1 MIRLVLL
8 IFLLPQISLFGQNNN
23 IASLLKKNKI
33 SLELVSHIDFNE
45 TFSVSDGKVSD
56 IFENILTNKR
66 IKIDSDSR
74 YFISIVYGWTYK
86 RDIELVIDN
95 YKGAILDRKNDD
107 KVIALF
113 ESSKANDLE
122 KSIEVLVS
130 HLLSEN
136 NKIAPLDN
144 QKFIDITDH
153 FKKIQVFAWDTSR
166 PDSHSPAGVYADHT
180 HSKNGIM
187 LSYRFNS
194 EYKSGNINGN
204 TPVLYDDILENYN
217 KYVSSLS
224 FKTHSLDFMYG
235 LTDNIT
241 FLSVFNYHNKEM
253 VISTKSDILNSSNG
267 FGDIELQ
274 FLINF
279 FKNKSLR
286 AHANVGIKL
295 PLGSTDKKFNNEFL
309 PYAMQLG
316 TGNLGAVIGF
326 TMLYQSKNISAGLQ
340 PMINLYSTM
349 NRGITDYD
357 YYQYGSHFD
366 FNYWLAYKI
375 SKTISISY
383 RQKNI
388 FKTKDKGQ
396 DERLN
401 PIDVTL
407 NNPYNSSYEIIKS
420 GLGLNIS
427 IPKGTFRNFRFS
439 VEYTLPLYQNLD
451 GIQLDLK
458 RNLLAAIQ
466 FSPGG
471 HKHH

>member
-1 MIRLVLL
+1 MIRLVFL
-8 IFLLPQISLFGQNNN
+8 IFLLPQIPLFGQKNN

-45 TFSVSDGKVSD
+45 SFSVSDGKVSD

-66 IKIDSDSR
+66 IKLGSDSR

-95 YKGAILDRKNDD
+95 YKGAILDRRNDD

-113 ESSKANDLE
+113 ESSKANDL
-122 KSIEVLVS
+122 KQSLEVLVS

-136 NKIAPLDN
+136 NKIAPSDN
-144 QKFIDITDH
+144 EKFIDITDH
-153 FKKIQVFAWDTSR
+153 FKNMQIFSWDASR
-166 PDSHSPAGVYADHT
+166 PDSHSPVGVYADHI

-204 TPVLYDDILENYN
+204 TPVLYDDILESYN

-224 FKTHSLDFMYG
+224 YKTHSLDFMYG
-235 LTDNIT
+235 ISDNIT
-241 FLSVFNYHNKEM
+241 LLSVFNYHNKEM
-253 VISTKSDILNSSNG
+253 ILSTKNDVLNSSSG
-267 FGDIELQ
+267 VGDVELQ

-279 FKNKSLR
+279 LKKKSLR
-286 AHANVGIKL
+286 AHANIGLKL
-295 PLGSTDKKFNNEFL
+295 PLGSTDKKFNNELL
-309 PYAMQLG
+309 PYSMQLG
-316 TGNLGAVIGF
+316 TGNLGTVIGF
-326 TMLYQSKNISAGLQ
+326 TMLYQSKNISAGFQ
-340 PMINLYSTM
+340 PILNSYSTV
-349 NRGITDYD
+349 NRDILDDD
-357 YYQYGSHFD
+357 YYQYGKHID
-366 FNYWLAYKI
+366 INYWLSYKI
-375 SKTISISY
+375 SKTISLSY

-388 FKTKDKGQ
+388 FKSIDKGQ
-396 DERLN
+396 NDRLN

-420 GLGLNIS
+420 GFGLNVL
-427 IPKGTFRNFRFS
+427 IPKGTFKNFRFS
-439 VEYTLPLYQNLD
+439 LEYTLPLYQNLD
-451 GIQLDLK
+451 GIQLGLK
-458 RNLLAAIQ
+458 RNLLAGIQ
-466 FSPGG
+466 FSPGK